1 MDLEKLME
9 VRLRVI
15 KGEDVPMEELAE
27 CIQWLREE
35 RARVMKSSPKG
46 QEEAADLWQ
55 FLGLG
60 QAAGPLDGGQEE

>member
-35 RARVMKSSPKG
+35 RARVMKSPQKGKKKQQTSGSPL
-46 QEEAADLWQ
+46 DLDKL
-55 FLGLG
+55 LGL
-60 QAAGPLDGGQEE
+60 

>member
-35 RARVMKSSPKG
+35 RARVMKSPSKG
-46 QEEAADLWQ
+46 KKKQQTSGSSLDLDKL
-55 FLGLG
+55 LGL
-60 QAAGPLDGGQEE
+60 